1 MSRSRKKTPGGYIC
15 ATNHGIRKKEKR
27 AYNRTWRRI
36 NKLLLQ
42 ASHEN
47 MLFNKSKEIVDLW
60 SLAQDGKYLNYNICK
75 YKHKEVIEDKYYR
88 K

>member
-1 MSRSRKKTPGGYIC
+1 MSRSRKKTPGSYITC
-15 ATNHGIRKKEKR
+15 INHGVRKKEKK
-27 AYNRTWRRI
+27 AYNRAWRRI

-47 MLFNKSKEIVDLW
+47 MLFNKHKEIVDVW
-60 SLAQDGKYLNYNICK
+60 SLAQDGRYINYKAIEK
-75 YKHKEVIEDKYYR
+75 KEFIEEKYYR